1 MASQHRKPRSAGTR
15 VAGIRTPALA
25 TAAFTSV
32 ALLSQTANA
41 AASDDGRPSLE
52 EVEKK
57 VGDLYR
63 QAESATEKY
72 NAAKEKTAKQRKQ
85 AGSLL
90 DDVAQRTQKLNEAR
104 ENSGSHATAQ
114 YRTGASAPDTAA
126 FLLADTPQD
135 HFDRN
140 QLMSRLTDRQNG
152 AVDSYVTEQSA
163 TAKQRQEATESLAG
177 LTDSQ
182 NGLRTAK
189 ASVQKKLGD
198 ARELLSRLTAQ
209 EKARL
214 AAIEKQ
220 RQEEAAR
227 QAAELARQHA
237 AARAAAQ
244 QESGGISAVTG
255 SSMGSVTAPSLAS
268 VTGSSTGSV
277 TAPSMASVTRSSMAS
292 VTAPSMASV
301 TAPSMASVTA
311 PSMASVTG
319 SGTGSSLASVTGSGT
334 GSSLASVT
342 GSGMGSASTGTS
354 SGDLSYA
361 TKAEKALAFARAQ
374 IGKPYVWGAMGP
386 DSYDCSGLTQA
397 AWKAAGVTLPR
408 TSYDQV
414 NAGTT
419 VSLADARPGDL
430 VFFYADFS
438 HVGVYIGN
446 GMMIHAPKPGAYV
459 REESV
464 LYDGESG
471 IHSVLRPA

>member
-25 TAAFTSV
+25 TAALTSV

-41 AASDDGRPSLE
+41 APSDDGKPSLE

-57 VGDLYR
+57 VDDLYR

-72 NAAKEKTAKQRKQ
+72 NAAKEKTTKQRKR
-85 AGSLL
+85 ADGLL

-104 ENSGSHATAQ
+104 EELGSYAAAQ

-135 HFDRN
+135 YFDQN
-140 QLMSRLTDRQNG
+140 HLMSRLTDRQKG
-152 AVDSYVTEQSA
+152 AVDDYVTEQSA
-163 TAKQRQEATESLAG
+163 TMKQRQEATESLAT
-177 LTDSQ
+177 LTDTQ
-182 NGLRTAK
+182 NDLKTAK
-189 ASVQKKLGD
+189 ATVQKKLGD
-198 ARELLSRLTAQ
+198 ARELLSQLTAQ

-227 QAAELARQHA
+227 KAAELARQRA
-237 AARAAAQ
+237 AEQAAAQ
-244 QESGGISAVTG
+244 QESGGTS
-255 SSMGSVTAPSLAS
+255 
-268 VTGSSTGSV
+268 
-277 TAPSMASVTRSSMAS
+277 
-292 VTAPSMASV
+292 
-301 TAPSMASVTA
+301 
-311 PSMASVTG
+311 
-319 SGTGSSLASVTGSGT
+319 SGTGSPSTAP
-334 GSSLASVT
+334 
-342 GSGMGSASTGTS
+342 SASAS
-354 SGDLSYA
+354 EDPSYA

-374 IGKPYVWGAMGP
+374 IGKPYVWGATGP

-408 TSYDQV
+408 TTYDQV

-430 VFFYADFS
+430 IFFYDDVS

-464 LYDGESG
+464 FYDGESG
-471 IHSVLRPA
+471 IHSVIRPA